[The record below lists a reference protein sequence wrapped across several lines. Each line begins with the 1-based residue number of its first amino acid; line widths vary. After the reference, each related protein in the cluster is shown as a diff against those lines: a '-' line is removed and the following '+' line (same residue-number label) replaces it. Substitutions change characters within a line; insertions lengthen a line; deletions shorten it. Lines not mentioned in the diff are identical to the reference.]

1 MTKLKHSEQQ
11 EAIAIVGLSCRF
23 PQANDSA
30 AFWELLARG
39 GDAVTEVPKSRFD
52 IDEYYDE
59 DPEKLGKI
67 STRYGGFLDQVDQFD
82 PAFFGIPPRAAKSMD
97 PQQRLILEVTWEAL
111 EHANIP
117 PASLKNTQSG
127 VFIGVSEIDYAEQAF
142 SDLSKVDIYAGTG
155 NGQAFVSGRLAYI
168 LGLKGPAKS
177 IDTACSSSLV
187 AIHDACHSLR
197 SGETELAIVGGTHL
211 ILNANNYIFLT
222 RSKALSPDGHCKTF
236 DAKANGFARGEGCG
250 VVVLKRLSDA
260 QQAGDNVLAVI
271 RGSAVNNDGP
281 SGGLTMPNPAAQTEL
296 IQSALKNSGLK
307 PHQMGYL
314 EAHGTGTLLGDP
326 IELHAAGKVFADDP
340 QRADDQPLYV
350 GSVKSNIGHSE
361 PAAGI
366 AGLIKVVLAMQAN
379 CLPKQANYEEA
390 NPKISWEKLPFQVL
404 SENTAWPIETQI
416 AGVSSFGLS
425 GTNAHVILEGWDD
438 SSNQVEQQARAAV
451 CSDPEQLPFLEQR
464 PFNVLTLSAKS
475 PAALSEQAQQYAQFL
490 TGETDSTFADI
501 CYSAAVGRQHFPYR
515 LSVVAHD
522 NIDAQQKL
530 SLLGNDSNDA
540 VYQHKALRQSPD
552 VAFLFTGQGA
562 QFPKMGYELY
572 QSEVAFRESMQRC
585 DQLLEPLLG
594 LSLLNVLY
602 SDDLQDNDS
611 HPVHQTQYTQPALFA
626 VEYALAKLWIS
637 WGVTPKALIGHSLG
651 ELVAA
656 CIAGV
661 FSIEDA
667 IKLVANRARLMG
679 ALPDGG
685 GMLSVMVDESRAQQ
699 LIAPHSGQLDI
710 AVINSHNAVVISGA
724 QEALDAVSIVL
735 GEEGI
740 KSRSLNVSHAFHSS
754 LMEPM
759 LDEFLAIAEGITY
772 HSPKYDIVSNVSGAL
787 AGDEICTPAYWV
799 QHIRNAVRFADGID
813 TLRQM
818 KISVFLEIG
827 PQPTLL
833 GMAAQSEPEQSKRH
847 LFASLRKGQSNS
859 QTLLKSLGDLHQ
871 LGVTIDWQSLDPLG
885 QRKKVNLPYYPFQ
898 RQRHWVEA
906 SRRSNTKR
914 LLPLIDSMTALP
926 AHQEVVFETEFSTAA
941 LPFLNDHQVYGETVS
956 PGACQLAMVINGVK
970 LAFKQT
976 NVVEL
981 QDVILPQALVIPEGQ
996 QRKVQA
1002 SFSHLKQQDSP
1013 AGQYDFS
1020 VISIDSESVTN
1031 LLDQSTVATH
1041 AKGQIAVSN
1050 LPNDAEITLDIAQ
1063 LQQQHQSAINLD
1075 ALYRHNSALAIELG
1089 ESFRWFADIWMSD
1102 TTKSQSFLASLR
1114 LPRDLD
1120 LSDYSLHPGLLDA
1133 CFQISAAAD
1142 LSLDQVVTRLPFS
1155 LVSLAVHTEAT
1166 GRQWWCYAK
1175 RNKQG
1180 AWDMQLADEQG
1191 RLIADIDGFVL
1202 REAPATAVQSK
1213 DRWQDWLY
1221 QIEWQATP
1229 SFALRPNF
1237 IRAPAELAV
1246 NLQQAGPKL
1255 WLEHEGEDYQHFLD
1269 QLNVLS
1275 VEYIVQAFTNAG
1287 VVFTRGEYLSSEQV
1301 IQQFDA
1307 IPEFNRLL
1315 QRLLAI
1321 LCDANVLKASDDGW
1335 QVLQSTSDYQP
1346 HHKQAELAAH
1356 HADKPA
1362 YILLNRCAEKLC
1374 EVLRGSQDPL
1384 ELLFPAGDTSV
1395 ATELYTRAPEAL
1407 VMNGLVQQMVKEVV
1421 RDLPS
1426 NAGLQ
1431 VIEVGGG
1438 TGGTTAGL
1446 LSLLPEN
1453 QSRYTFTDIGSLF
1466 IRNAQQRFTDY
1477 DFVNY
1482 KHLNI
1487 EDSPASQGFAFQ
1499 QADLL
1504 LAVNVLHATLDI
1516 GETLRHVRQLLK
1528 PGGQLMLVEVTER
1541 SAWLDLTFGLTA
1553 DGWWRFA
1560 DQREDHPLMTPQE
1573 WETLLLAQGFDT
1585 VEVTTQGEQS
1595 LIVARAGHEAV
1606 AVEKQPDVSVLLFAD
1621 EAGTAEALALKLQQQ
1636 GKQSVLVYDRSQRS
1650 AVEQVKDDNLDVQY
1664 IDIHNPDDYLQLLK
1678 TYPKTEGVMHLR
1690 SLDLQGVSADTDVL
1704 QSMRES
1710 CGTALALCQ
1719 SVLQLSDSQINGVW
1733 LVTQNAQNIGEVVGN
1748 DTDMAAVMQSGLW
1761 GLGQAIAIEHP
1772 ELNCIRIDIKQDVEK
1787 QILIEQL
1794 AHETSQSSEH
1804 KSLENQLAL
1813 HSGKR
1818 YVARLNRFETAQ
1830 TEDSLPTTC
1839 DANGTYLITGG
1850 LGGLGLAIAEYLV
1863 EQGARHLMLLGR
1875 SEPSSEAQQ
1884 AVTKLRDTGVT
1895 VTTLPVDVSE
1905 LASLKRSIEQIPSE
1919 HPLKGAIHSVGVLDD
1934 ALLMQQNWQRFETVL
1949 KPKVLG
1955 AWNLHLLTQE
1965 LPLDF
1970 FVLFSSVASFLGS
1983 VGQSNHASANSF
1995 LDAFA
2000 GFRRAQGL
2008 PALTINWSGWSDIGA
2023 FADIAKQQRQQLMN
2037 SGMDVITPEQGI
2049 TAFDALLSTHTQ
2061 GQVGVMPI
2069 LWPRY
2074 LRAGH
2079 GHPLAQTPFY
2089 KNFQHLAERA
2099 QETQDSSQTTVSE
2112 ICFSDR
2118 LASLSGD
2125 DRTSL
2130 MQEKIRERVAVIMAV
2145 PDPQQIDLQRSLL
2158 KQGMDSL
2165 MSIELTND
2173 LSRILAVTLGSTLV
2187 FNHPSIEQLSEHLL
2201 SDILSIEQNGSMDLT
2216 VVPRTAEMQLSF
2228 AQQRFWAHQ
2237 ATDPQGCFHNVA
2249 WLLRITGTLDV
2260 AILQQSLDVLIERHE
2275 ILRTTFPMSG
2285 DQVVAVVC
2293 DSNGLAMTQVDLSGI
2308 PNTEQKAEIYTLLQ
2322 LEVQERSFDLATG
2335 PLTRATLVKLNENEH
2350 LLLLCQHH
2358 IITNIPSLLILTQ
2371 EWYALYDVM
2380 SHGQTPSLDK
2390 PELQY
2395 LDYAAWQRRTL
2406 TEKALKARQ
2415 DYWHQ
2420 WLGEAKPILLEL
2432 PTDRPRKHPSYQADS
2447 LKYQYSASTTR
2458 AIRQL
2463 NQSCESSQYA
2473 FVMTALAIL
2482 LNRYS
2487 QSDDIVIGSPFSTNW
2502 DNGDSDAMVGFLGG
2516 LLQLRIDLSEQP
2528 SFRTLLSQVS
2538 ESVQSAMA
2546 YQDIPLQQ
2554 VEKLLQSEKPTQAAP
2569 FFRVMLNYFPEGAPG
2584 DAIEALNQSFPNAD
2598 IQLSLEQPEQIEN
2611 RPDLTLWMY
2620 EDKQQAEP
2628 VLKGIWRY
2636 RTDLFD
2642 KETVIAISDDFH
2654 ELLEALC
2661 AQPDQSVNK
2670 LAFQPSLNT
2679 TTLQEVKHS

>member
-296 IQSALKNSGLK
+296 IQSALQNSGLK
-307 PHQMGYL
+307 PHQVGYL

-390 NPKISWEKLPFQVL
+390 NPKISWEKLPFQVV
-404 SENTAWPIETQI
+404 SENTDWPVETQI
-416 AGVSSFGLS
+416 AGISSFGLS
-425 GTNAHVILEGWDD
+425 GTNAHVILEGLGD
-438 SSNQVEQQARAAV
+438 SHKQIGQQAQTTV
-451 CSDPEQLPFLEQR
+451 CDGFEQR
-464 PFNVLTLSAKS
+464 PFNVLSLSAKS
-475 PAALSEQAQQYAQFL
+475 PAALSAQAQQYAQFL
-490 TGETDSTFADI
+490 GGETCSTFADV

-515 LSVVAHD
+515 LSVVARD
-522 NIDAQQKL
+522 NSDAQQQL
-530 SLLGNDSNDA
+530 SMLGNDSNDA
-540 VYQHKALRQSPD
+540 VYQHKALRQSPG

-572 QSEVAFRESMQRC
+572 QSDAIFRESMQRC

-594 LSLLNVLY
+594 LSLLDMLY
-602 SDDLQDNDS
+602 EDCLQDDDS

-626 VEYALAKLWIS
+626 VEYSLAKLWIS
-637 WGVTPKALIGHSLG
+637 WGVTPKVLIGHSLG

-661 FSIEDA
+661 FSLEDA

-685 GMLSVMVDESRAQQ
+685 GMLSVMVNEPRVKQ
-699 LIAPHSGQLDI
+699 LIAPYSGQLDI
-710 AVINSHNAVVISGA
+710 AVINSDNGVVISGA
-724 QEALDAVSIVL
+724 QEALDDISIVL
-735 GEEGI
+735 EEQEI
-740 KSRSLNVSHAFHSS
+740 KSRALNVSHAFHSS
-754 LMEPM
+754 LMDPM
-759 LDEFLAIAEGITY
+759 LDEFAAIANSITY
-772 HSPKYDIVSNVSGAL
+772 HSPKYDVISNVSGAL
-787 AGDEICTPAYWV
+787 AGEEICTPAYWV

-813 TLRQM
+813 ALRQL
-818 KISVFLEIG
+818 KIPVFLEIG

-847 LFASLRKGQSNS
+847 LLASLRKGQSNS

-871 LGVTIDWQSLDPLG
+871 LGVTIDWQSLDQLG

-898 RQRHWVEA
+898 RQRHWVEE
-906 SRRSNTKR
+906 SRQSNAKR

-926 AHQEVVFETEFSTAA
+926 VHQEVVFETEFSTAA
-941 LPFLNDHQVYGETVS
+941 QPFLNDHQVYGETVS
-956 PGACQLAMVINGVK
+956 PGACQLAMVLNGAK

-981 QDVILPQALVIPEGQ
+981 QDVILPQALVIPKGQ
-996 QRKVQA
+996 QHKVQA
-1002 SFSHLKQQDSP
+1002 SFSHLKQQDSS
-1013 AGQYDFS
+1013 AGQYDFL
-1020 VISIDSESVTN
+1020 VISVDSEPVTN
-1031 LLDQSTVATH
+1031 LLDQSTIATH
-1041 AKGQIAVSN
+1041 AKGQIVVSN
-1050 LPNDAEITLDIAQ
+1050 IPNDVETILDIAQ
-1063 LQQQHQSAINLD
+1063 LQQQHQSSINLD
-1075 ALYRHNSALAIELG
+1075 ALYRHNSALDIELG
-1089 ESFRWFADIWMSD
+1089 DSFRWFADIWMSND
-1102 TTKSQSFLASLR
+1102 GEPESFLASLR

-1120 LSDYSLHPGLLDA
+1120 LIDYSLHPGLLDA

-1155 LVSLAVHTEAT
+1155 LASLKVHTEAT
-1166 GRQWWCYAK
+1166 GRQWWCYAQQ
-1175 RNKQG
+1175 NEQD
-1180 AWDMQLADEQG
+1180 AWDMQLVDEQG
-1191 RLIADIDGFVL
+1191 HLIADIDGFVL
-1202 REAPATAVQSK
+1202 REASVSAVQSK
-1213 DRWQDWLY
+1213 GRWQDWLY
-1221 QIEWQATP
+1221 HIEWQATP
-1229 SFALRPNF
+1229 SFALCPDF
-1237 IRAPAELAV
+1237 ISAPAELAI

-1255 WLEHEGEDYQHFLD
+1255 WQEHDGEEYQAFLD

-1275 VEYIVQAFTNAG
+1275 VGYIVQAFANAG
-1287 VVFTRGEYLSSEQV
+1287 VVFKKGEYQSTEQV
-1301 IQQFDA
+1301 FKQFDA
-1307 IPEFNRLL
+1307 IPEFGRLL

-1321 LCDANVLKASDDGW
+1321 LCDANVLQASDDGW
-1335 QVLQSTSDYQP
+1335 QVVQSTSDYQP
-1346 HHKQAELAAH
+1346 LQMQAEMATH

-1421 RDLPS
+1421 RGLPE

-1446 LSLLPEN
+1446 LPLLPED

-1487 EDSPASQGFAFQ
+1487 EDSPSSQGFAFQ

-1573 WETLLLAQGFDT
+1573 WEVLLLAQGFDA

-1606 AVEKQPDVSVLLFAD
+1606 TVEKQPDDVGVLLFAD
-1621 EAGTAEALALKLQQQ
+1621 ESGTAEALALKLQQQ
-1636 GKQSVLVYDRSQRS
+1636 GKQSVLVYDHSQRS
-1650 AVEQVKDDNLDVQY
+1650 VVEQVQNDNLDVQY
-1664 IDIHNPDDYLQLLK
+1664 IDIHNPDDYQQLLK

-1690 SLDLQGVSADTDVL
+1690 SLDLQDVSADTDIL
-1704 QSMRES
+1704 QNMRES
-1710 CGTALALCQ
+1710 CGTALSLCQ
-1719 SVLQLSDSQINGVW
+1719 SVLQQSDSQIKSVW
-1733 LVTQNAQNIGEVVGN
+1733 LVTQDAQDVGEVAGN
-1748 DTDMAAVMQSGLW
+1748 DAAMTGVLQSGLW

-1772 ELNCIRIDIKQDVEK
+1772 ELNCIRIDIKQGAEK

-1794 AHETSQSSEH
+1794 AHEISQSSEH
-1804 KSLENQLAL
+1804 NASENQLAL
-1813 HSGKR
+1813 QSGRR
-1818 YVARLNRFETAQ
+1818 YVARLNRFEPTPK
-1830 TEDSLPTTC
+1830 EDSLPTEC
-1839 DANGTYLITGG
+1839 DTNGTYLITGG
-1850 LGGLGLAIAEYLV
+1850 LGGLGLAIAQYLV

-1875 SEPSSEAQQ
+1875 SEPSTEAQHTI
-1884 AVTKLRDTGVT
+1884 VKLRDAGIT

-1905 LASLKRSIEQIPSE
+1905 LTSLKNALAQIPS
-1919 HPLKGAIHSVGVLDD
+1919 HHSLKGVVHSVGVLDD

-1955 AWNLHLLTQE
+1955 AWNLHQLTQG

-2023 FADIAKQQRQQLMN
+2023 FADIAKQQHQQLMN
-2037 SGMDVITPEQGI
+2037 NGMDVITPEQGI
-2049 TAFDALLSTHTQ
+2049 AAFDALLSTHTQ

-2079 GHPLAQTPFY
+2079 GHPLANTPFY
-2089 KNFQHLAERA
+2089 ANFQHLAERVQEA
-2099 QETQDSSQTTVSE
+2099 QNSNQTAVSE
-2112 ICFSDR
+2112 ICFSDH
-2118 LASLSGD
+2118 LAALSGD
-2125 DRTSL
+2125 DRKSL

-2173 LSRILAVTLGSTLV
+2173 LSRILEVTLGSTLV
-2187 FNHPSIEQLSEHLL
+2187 FNHPSIEQLCEHLL
-2201 SDILSIEQNGSMDLT
+2201 SDILSIEQNVSMDLT
-2216 VVPRTAEMQLSF
+2216 VVPRTAEMELSF

-2249 WLLRITGTLDV
+2249 WLLRITGILDTV
-2260 AILQQSLDVLIERHE
+2260 ILQQCLDVLTERHE
-2275 ILRTTFPMSG
+2275 ILRTTFPTSG
-2285 DQVVAVVC
+2285 DQVVAVVGEP
-2293 DSNGLAMTQVDLSGI
+2293 NGLAMTQVDLKCV
-2308 PNTEQKAEIYTLLQ
+2308 PKAKQKAEIHAMLQ
-2322 LEVQERSFDLATG
+2322 LEVQERSFDLAAG
-2335 PLTRATLVKLNENEH
+2335 PLTRATLVKLNKDEH

-2371 EWYALYDVM
+2371 EWYALYDAI
-2380 SHGQTPSLDK
+2380 SRGQKPSLDK

-2395 LDYAAWQRRTL
+2395 LDYAAWQRRAL

-2415 DYWHQ
+2415 DYWQQ
-2420 WLGEAKPILLEL
+2420 WLGETNPALLEL
-2432 PTDRPRKHPSYQADS
+2432 PTDRPRKYPSYQADS
-2447 LKYQYSASTTR
+2447 LQYEYSASTTH
-2458 AIRQL
+2458 AVKQL
-2463 NQSCESSQYA
+2463 NQSCEISQYA
-2473 FVMTALAIL
+2473 FVMTVLAIL
-2482 LNRYS
+2482 LNQYS
-2487 QSDDIVIGSPFSTNW
+2487 GSDDIVIGSPFSTNW
-2502 DNGDSDAMVGFLGG
+2502 DNSDGDAMVGFLGG

-2569 FFRVMLNYFPEGAPG
+2569 FFRVMLNYFPEGAPS
-2584 DAIEALNQSFPNAD
+2584 DAIETLNQSFPNAD

-2628 VLKGIWRY
+2628 VLRGIWRY

-2661 AQPDQSVNK
+2661 AQPDQPVNE
-2670 LAFQPSLNT
+2670 LAFKASFNT
-2679 TTLQEVKHS
+2679 TIEEVKHS